1 MFKYIIFAAIMLLS
15 TYGVIANTENTQQVQ
30 VDMPQVGIQPI
41 VFYIV
46 NKTNGSTK
54 VCISSGNIC
63 NEIPGTAT
71 VSEDMA
77 FFDLSH
83 NQGESFNMNLINFL
97 ETTYTQDN
105 GMICGQSSSCESEN
119 YCTAVLTCKKD

>member
-1 MFKYIIFAAIMLLS
+1 MFKSIIFAAIMLFS
-15 TYGVIANTENTQQVQ
+15 SYGVTANTANTQQVQ
-30 VDMPQVGIQPI
+30 VDMPQVGIQTI

-54 VCISSGNIC
+54 VCVSSGNIC

-71 VSEDMA
+71 VSEEIA

-83 NQGESFNMNLINFL
+83 NQGENFNINLINFL
-97 ETTYTQDN
+97 ETTYTQEN
-105 GMICGQSSSCESEN
+105 VMSCRQSSSCGSEN
-119 YCTAVLTCKKD
+119 DCTAVLTCKKD